1 MQGASLEE
9 QRNRLAVF
17 RRSLFSIFY
26 IHILCIAQT
35 KQFRSEA
42 DAAAAAAAAVYLC
55 TGALRV
61 GLARDL
67 MEIS

>member
-26 IHILCIAQT
+26 IHILSLAQT

-42 DAAAAAAAAVYLC
+42 DADDDDVYLC
-55 TGALRV
+55 T

>member
-42 DAAAAAAAAVYLC
+42 DAAAAAAAVYLC

>member
-26 IHILCIAQT
+26 IHILCMAQT

-42 DAAAAAAAAVYLC
+42 DAAAAAAIFAPEHSEL
-55 TGALRV
+55 
-61 GLARDL
+61 DL
-67 MEIS
+67 QGI

>member
-17 RRSLFSIFY
+17 RSLFSIFY
-26 IHILCIAQT
+26 IHILSLAQT
-35 KQFRSEA
+35 KQFRSDA
-42 DAAAAAAAAVYLC
+42 DAAALLC
-55 TGALRV
+55 IFAPGALRV

>member
-26 IHILCIAQT
+26 IHILCMAQT

-42 DAAAAAAAAVYLC
+42 DAAAAVYLC